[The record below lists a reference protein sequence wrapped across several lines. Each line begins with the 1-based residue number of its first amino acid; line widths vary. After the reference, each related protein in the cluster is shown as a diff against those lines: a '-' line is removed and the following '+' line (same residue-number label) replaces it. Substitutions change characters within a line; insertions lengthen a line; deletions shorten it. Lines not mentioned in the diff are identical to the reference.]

1 MAEEEAQEKA
11 EVGSTVEHDPSG
23 FLALQQR
30 AVQAA
35 LQASQEYAVR
45 ACLAALDPMTR
56 ADEGTYA
63 DALRRLQATCQ
74 TMVDRLEG
82 SPNA

>member
-35 LQASQEYAVR
+35 LQECQDGSSLVADGS
-45 ACLAALDPMTR
+45 ALIGPS
-56 ADEGTYA
+56 G
-63 DALRRLQATCQ
+63 RLGA
-74 TMVDRLEG
+74 MRSG
-82 SPNA
+82 R